1 MTNNKNRKEPLP
13 STDASNHKHCVLRPN
28 LILKKKEK
36 KEGMLLGNVPYNDF
50 QRHTTL
56 NPFHPNISLHILHT
70 VLYTFPK
77 VLKRRFCLLIKSFF

>member
-1 MTNNKNRKEPLP
+1 
-13 STDASNHKHCVLRPN
+13 
-28 LILKKKEK
+28 
-36 KEGMLLGNVPYNDF
+36 MLLGNVPYNDF

-77 VLKRRFCLLIKSFF
+77 VLTRRFYLLIKSFF